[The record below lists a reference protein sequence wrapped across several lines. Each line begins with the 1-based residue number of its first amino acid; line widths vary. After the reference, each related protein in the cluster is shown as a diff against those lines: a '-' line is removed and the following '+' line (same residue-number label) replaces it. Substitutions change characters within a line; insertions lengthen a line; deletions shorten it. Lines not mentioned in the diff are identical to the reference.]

1 MTMHIY
7 IIIGFTLGLAFSVD
21 YYFEN
26 RAKQQMLY
34 RISLIMVL
42 MTFGWLV
49 FFVVALMNGLFNLL
63 HK

>member
-1 MTMHIY
+1 MHIY
-7 IIIGFTLGLAFSVD
+7 FIIGFTLGIAFSVD
-21 YYFEN
+21 YYFAN
-26 RAKQQMLY
+26 KDKQQMLY

-49 FFVVALMNGLFNLL
+49 FFVVALMNGFFNLL